1 MSTDRAIKAMY
12 DEHLCESADWAVV
25 VRILEEQG
33 KWPKSA
39 FSYAADY
46 INKICGDKVTTA
58 NSISRSILYTKVKRT
73 FPNWEIKESERT
85 REVPNKLQKYLNI
98 GEVFIQAQ
106 NT

>member
-1 MSTDRAIKAMY
+1 MSTDRAIKAVY

-58 NSISRSILYTKVKRT
+58 NSISRSILYTKVKGT
-73 FPNWEIKESERT
+73 IILPKNQT
-85 REVPNKLQKYLNI
+85 TLQKRKKVVPL
-98 GEVFIQAQ
+98 QQ
-106 NT
+106 NLQDYGTTP